1 MDGVMAGV
9 MDARVIRV
17 GMGIAISACAV
28 SVIYVCVQ
36 FDAVPI
42 KKAPLV
48 SRRPSPFLTRE
59 LRPLPT
65 KNAFLSP
72 FETRELPPESL
83 WELGGCDTDYPLLQ
97 CKRELKDNA
106 KFLEPLR
113 MATKNDFREGS
124 LLDLRHDR
132 CAVVGSSGNVLHYDL
147 GKEIDE
153 HNIVIRVNPPL
164 SQFQD
169 SSHFGKYVGRRHGD
183 VIIFGA
189 SALRPGCP
197 QLKKDQRYILT
208 TQSSDTL
215 FKNKIYFQF
224 YEDCWKKY
232 NLKTFTLNGVFRQ
245 KAERLAAFVRKQC
258 PSNAMRHSITSGLTA
273 IVFTLHLCHNV
284 DLYGFGLNEANQFE
298 YHRNVTREQF
308 LARPSRHD
316 WPTETRL
323 LKYLTSNRDA
333 VSKLMLDGFDPPNV
347 RNRGASFDLPGAKVC
362 VVK

>member
-1 MDGVMAGV
+1 MH
-9 MDARVIRV
+9 ARVIRV

-28 SVIYVCVQ
+28 SIIYVCVQ

-42 KKAPLV
+42 KKAPLA
-48 SRRPSPFLTRE
+48 SKQHRPSPFLTQE
-59 LRPLPT
+59 LRPERVLT
-65 KNAFLSP
+65 KNASLSP
-72 FETRELPPESL
+72 FQTRELPPESL

-97 CKRELKDNA
+97 CKREFRDNA

-113 MATKNDFREGS
+113 MATKNDFRKGS
-124 LLDLRHDR
+124 LLERRHDR

-153 HNIVIRVNPPL
+153 HDIVIRINPPL

-197 QLKKDQRYILT
+197 QLKKGQRYILT
-208 TQSSDTL
+208 TQSSNSL

-224 YEDCWKKY
+224 YKDCWKKY
-232 NLKTFTLNGVFRQ
+232 NLKTFTLNSVFRR
-245 KAERLAAFVRKQC
+245 KAELLANFVRKQC
-258 PSNAMRHSITSGLTA
+258 PSNATGHSITAGLSA
-273 IVFTLHLCHNV
+273 IAFTLHLCHNV
-284 DLYGFGLNEANQFE
+284 DLYGFGLNEANRFE
-298 YHRNVTREQF
+298 YHRNVTLEQF
-308 LARPSRHD
+308 LAGTTGHD
-316 WPTETRL
+316 WVTETRL

-347 RNRGASFDLPGAKVC
+347 RGHGAPFDLPGAKVC